1 MRAAQLVSPLVAV
14 AVGMPGLAAAMGIG
28 RFAFT
33 PLMPLMQEHAGLTL
47 AQGGWL
53 AAANYAGYLAGALLS
68 VFANPTPR
76 TGARAGLA
84 GVALFTLA
92 MGLTADFAWWLL
104 WRFLAGVAS
113 ALVLVGISAW
123 ALQRLAHAER
133 AHWAGWVFAGVGVG
147 IAFAGFASLVIGVR
161 GTGPSPGWLLLGA
174 AATLIALLT
183 WQQLSVAQSAS
194 TPHAPMRTQR
204 FDADAWLL
212 IGCYG
217 TFGFGYIIPATF
229 LPSLARQL
237 LADPAI
243 FGWAWPVFG
252 MAAAVSTIAASL
264 MLRNAAP
271 RKVWALCQVVMAVG
285 VAAPLIAPN
294 VGMLLVAAIAIGG
307 TFMVLTMAGMQ
318 EARRVAGDAAPR
330 LIAAMT
336 AAFAMGQ
343 LLGPIVVS
351 VLSSSTHALRAP
363 SIAAAVLLIAGA
375 AILTTSRRSQD
386 AFSSI

>member
-1 MRAAQLVSPLVAV
+1 
-14 AVGMPGLAAAMGIG
+14 MGIG

-53 AAANYAGYLAGALLS
+53 AAANYAGYLAGALFC
-68 VFANPTPR
+68 VFATPNP
-76 TGARAGLA
+76 GAAARAGLA

-92 MGLTADFAWWLL
+92 MGLTADFQWWLL
-104 WRFLAGVAS
+104 WRFAAGVAS

-123 ALQRLAHAER
+123 ALQRLARAER

-147 IAFAGFASLVIGVR
+147 IVFAGLVSLVIGLR
-161 GTGPSPGWLLLGA
+161 GTGPSTGWLLLGA
-174 AATLIALLT
+174 AATLVLALT
-183 WQQLSVAQSAS
+183 WPQFSAS
-194 TPHAPMRTQR
+194 QAASATHAPMRTQR
-204 FDADAWLL
+204 FYADAWLL

-217 TFGFGYIIPATF
+217 IFGFGYIIPATF

-237 LADPAI
+237 LADPAVFGWIWPI
-243 FGWAWPVFG
+243 FGL
-252 MAAAVSTIAASL
+252 AAAVSTIAASL
-264 MLRNAAP
+264 LLRNAAP
-271 RKVWALCQVVMAVG
+271 RRVWALCQVVMAAGALAPV
-285 VAAPLIAPN
+285 VASN
-294 VGMLLVAAIAIGG
+294 VGMLLVAAICIGG
-307 TFMVLTMAGMQ
+307 TFMILTMAGMQ
-318 EARRVAGDAAPR
+318 EARRVAGNAAPR

-351 VLSSSTHALRAP
+351 VLPSSRNPLYAA

-375 AILTTSRRSQD
+375 AILTASYRPRD
-386 AFSSI
+386 APSTI

>member
-1 MRAAQLVSPLVAV
+1 MVSAAWAV
-14 AVGMPGLAAAMGIG
+14 AVGMLGLAAAMGIG

-53 AAANYAGYLAGALLS
+53 AAANYAGYLAGALLC
-68 VFANPTPR
+68 VFANPNP
-76 TGARAGLA
+76 GAAARAGLA

-92 MGLTADFAWWLL
+92 MGLTADFQWWLL
-104 WRFLAGVAS
+104 WRFAAGVAS

-123 ALQRLAHAER
+123 ALQRLARAER

-147 IAFAGFASLVIGVR
+147 IMFAGLVSLVIGLR
-161 GTGPSPGWLLLGA
+161 GMGPSTGWLLLGA
-174 AATLIALLT
+174 AATLVLALT
-183 WQQLSVAQSAS
+183 WPQFSAS
-194 TPHAPMRTQR
+194 QTASAIHVPMRTDR

-212 IGCYG
+212 VGCYG
-217 TFGFGYIIPATF
+217 IFGFGYIIPATF

-237 LADPAI
+237 VADPAV
-243 FGWAWPVFG
+243 FGWIWPMFG
-252 MAAAVSTIAASL
+252 LAAAVSTIAASL
-264 MLRNAAP
+264 LLRNAAP
-271 RKVWALCQVVMAVG
+271 RRVWALCQVVTAAGAMAPV
-285 VAAPLIAPN
+285 VASN
-294 VGMLLVAAIAIGG
+294 VGMLLFAAICIGG
-307 TFMVLTMAGMQ
+307 TFMILTMAGMQ
-318 EARRVAGDAAPR
+318 EARRVAGNAAPR

-351 VLSSSTHALRAP
+351 ALPSSGNPLYAA

-375 AILTTSRRSQD
+375 AILTASYRPRD
-386 AFSSI
+386 APSSI